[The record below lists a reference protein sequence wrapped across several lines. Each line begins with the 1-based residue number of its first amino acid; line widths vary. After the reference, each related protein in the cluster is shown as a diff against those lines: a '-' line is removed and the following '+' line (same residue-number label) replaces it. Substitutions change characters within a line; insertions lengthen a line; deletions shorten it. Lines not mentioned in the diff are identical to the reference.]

1 MKILPIL
8 LLLATSLFASPEV
21 ARWKAQAKRVTIYR
35 DGFGVPHIYGKSDAD
50 AVFGMLYAQCE
61 DDFTRVE
68 RNYIE
73 KLGRLAE
80 VDGSQ
85 ELANDLYLRL
95 IIDPKEARADYAR
108 APLWLKALLIA
119 YADGINYYLYK
130 HPEVKPALLTH
141 FEPWYPL
148 LWTDGSI
155 GAISTGDVTEEEV
168 GKFYGINSPL
178 ASHAK
183 ESVPDEALTGSNG
196 FAVGKALSKSGN
208 AMLYINPHV
217 TFYFRPEIHVN
228 SQVGLHAYGAVT
240 WGQFFVYQGFNEYG
254 GWMHTSSQVDV
265 ADMYQEKV
273 EMRGAIPYY
282 LVDGQSRPMRIKK
295 IQLKVKG
302 ELAPREFTT
311 YFTHRGAV
319 MAKRDGQ
326 WISVQSYNR
335 SLKSLEQSWLRTKT
349 TGLASYQKVMDL
361 RANTSNSTIFADNKG
376 NIAYWHG
383 NFVPKRNPKKDW
395 SLVQDGSSSA
405 NDWKGLHP
413 VKDLVYVINPASSWI
428 QNCNSTPFTVSGS
441 SSPLRANYPVYMAPD
456 GENFRDRNAV
466 RLFSNT
472 SKMDLN
478 DLIHLGYDRKLTA
491 FEVLI
496 SALTKAYMAQ
506 PRVDLKE
513 LVDSLSAWN
522 YEANVNSVAQH
533 LAIRWA
539 NALMPS
545 ISKVKQFGG
554 ETDPVINFTHFA
566 SSASSEL
573 LLNTLGQVKSNIE
586 KQFGT
591 WKVSWGEVNRF
602 QRIAN
607 TQPAVFD
614 DSQPSI
620 AVPFT
625 SSAWGQLPSYTS
637 RSVQGSKKWYGIN
650 GNSFVAAVEFGKKVK
665 AYSLLAGGQS
675 GLVSSP
681 HFFDQ
686 AEMYAQGKFKPI
698 HFYFTDVQK
707 AAILKYNP

>member
-1 MKILPIL
+1 
-8 LLLATSLFASPEV
+8 
-21 ARWKAQAKRVTIYR
+21 
-35 DGFGVPHIYGKSDAD
+35 
-50 AVFGMLYAQCE
+50 
-61 DDFTRVE
+61 
-68 RNYIE
+68 
-73 KLGRLAE
+73 
-80 VDGSQ
+80 
-85 ELANDLYLRL
+85 
-95 IIDPKEARADYAR
+95 
-108 APLWLKALLIA
+108 
-119 YADGINYYLYK
+119 
-130 HPEVKPALLTH
+130 
-141 FEPWYPL
+141 L

-168 GKFYGINSPL
+168 GSFYGLDTPL
-178 ASHAK
+178 AYHAK

-217 TFYFRPEIHVN
+217 TFYFRSEIHVN
-228 SQVGLHAYGAVT
+228 SQAGLHVYGAVT

-254 GWMHTSSQVDV
+254 GWMHTSNQVDV
-265 ADMYQEKV
+265 SDMYQEKV

-282 LVDGQSRPMRIKK
+282 LLDGQWLPMRIKK
-295 IQLKVKG
+295 ILLKVKG
-302 ELAPREFTT
+302 ELAPRTFTT

-319 MAKRDGQ
+319 MAKRDGK

-361 RANTSNSTIFADNKG
+361 RANTSNNTVFADNQG

-383 NFVPKRNPKKDW
+383 NFVPKRDPQKDW
-395 SLVQDGSSSA
+395 SLVQDGTTTL
-405 NDWKGLHP
+405 NDWQGLHP
-413 VKDLVYVINPASSWI
+413 VKDLVYVINPASAWI

-441 SSPLRANYPVYMAPD
+441 SSPLRANYPVYMAPE
-456 GENFRDRNAV
+456 GENFRDRNAQ
-466 RLFSNT
+466 RLFST
-472 SKMDLN
+472 VAKMDLN
-478 DLIHLGYDRKLTA
+478 ELIQLGYDRKLTA

-496 SALTKAYMAQ
+496 PSLAKAYAAQ
-506 PRVDLKE
+506 PRADLKE
-513 LVDSLSAWN
+513 IVDSLSAWN
-522 YEANVNSVAQH
+522 YEANINSVGQH

-539 NALMPS
+539 HALMPS

-554 ETDPVINFTHFA
+554 ETDPVKDFTHFA
-566 SSASSEL
+566 STASPEL
-573 LLNTLGQVKSNIE
+573 LVNTLDQVKSNVE
-586 KQFGT
+586 KQYGT
-591 WKVSWGEVNRF
+591 WKITWGEGNRF

-614 DSQPSI
+614 DSKPSI

-665 AYSLLAGGQS
+665 AFSLLAGGQS
-675 GLVSSP
+675 GRVNSP

-686 AEMYAQGKFKPI
+686 AAMYTQGKFKPI
-698 HFYFTDVQK
+698 HFYMADVQK